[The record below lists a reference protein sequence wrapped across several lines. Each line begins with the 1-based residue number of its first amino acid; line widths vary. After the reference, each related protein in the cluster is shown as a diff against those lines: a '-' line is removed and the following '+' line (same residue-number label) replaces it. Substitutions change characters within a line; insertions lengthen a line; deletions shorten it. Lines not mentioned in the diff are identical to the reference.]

1 MTGMP
6 DGGRK
11 EGGKIQRK
19 RLPSPPD
26 LQEAG
31 AGARPPRS
39 PPRARCRL
47 SDSPRAPRSLAGS
60 RPDSPL
66 SLFSLCSRR
75 RLRTTS
81 RNTKSSR
88 TPTRMQATVT
98 SILSPSLV
106 VSPSSLCTTDLMSGG
121 IVPAS
126 EAVML
131 GGGHWRRL
139 GTGVHRADGHTH
151 RVMRPT
157 GVRDEGKGRDALSR
171 SLLIPPPAHSPPPA
185 HLRSGSAPRPRA
197 FLQKR
202 LHFATYCCVQAPGGR
217 VPRLCA

>member
-1 MTGMP
+1 MP
-6 DGGRK
+6 PVW
-11 EGGKIQRK
+11 
-19 RLPSPPD
+19 LPQSAP
-26 LQEAG
+26 ESRWRSATG
-31 AGARPPRS
+31 AG
-39 PPRARCRL
+39 
-47 SDSPRAPRSLAGS
+47 G

-157 GVRDEGKGRDALSR
+157 GVRDEGKGRDAFSR

-217 VPRLCA
+217 VPRLRA